1 MVASNEERPN
11 SMTVISTKPSY
22 RGPDWAT
29 DRPALAQALA
39 TLDALHALTL
49 GFAPDDVAPG
59 AADEVDML
67 KLMADMAQSAL
78 CDLDILT
85 AEQMPQFLTAP
96 QSRCSAFEARELLT
110 DLLMLCIEARDSMRT
125 GWRTELPRALTFELG
140 YLTGRIKELVKS
152 VDIAA

>member
-1 MVASNEERPN
+1 MSITSP
-11 SMTVISTKPSY
+11 KQSY
-22 RGPDWAT
+22 TGTDWAT
-29 DRPALAQALA
+29 DRPALAQALS
-39 TLDALHALTL
+39 TLDELHALTL
-49 GFAPDDVAPG
+49 GFAPDDCPVNG
-59 AADEVDML
+59 SDEVDML

-78 CDLDILT
+78 CELDILT

-96 QSRCSAFEARELLT
+96 QSSWSAFEARELMT

-140 YLTGRIKELVKS
+140 YMTGRIKELVKS